1 MRIPNKITQAWLD
14 KKGFQFIEHY
24 SDTGWRAYFVTRRD
38 KKRCTLI
45 EAANGKRER
54 VTSLRSD
61 MLVRSYGAKGSGLS
75 ISTAP
80 LYNQPTYGDVIWK
93 IKTQC

>member
-45 EAANGKRER
+45 EAANGRRER
-54 VTSLRSD
+54 VDLSSLRHA
-61 MLVRSYGAKGSGLS
+61 RPIIRRKGKWGVDLDNSAL
-75 ISTAP
+75 
-80 LYNQPTYGDVIWK
+80 
-93 IKTQC
+93 

>member
-54 VTSLRSD
+54 VALSSLQHARPII
-61 MLVRSYGAKGSGLS
+61 RRKGKWVVDLDNSAL
-75 ISTAP
+75 
-80 LYNQPTYGDVIWK
+80 
-93 IKTQC
+93 